1 MCCVAI
7 PTMVMSLTLK
17 TASWCDS
24 VSSKSDEPM
33 GLKVA
38 IAHSFERVSQKLGEA
53 RTWIKITHS
62 DVSVLV
68 GKL

>member
-53 RTWIKITHS
+53 KDLDKKYHS
-62 DVSVLV
+62 DVPVMV